1 LISANLYQINLLSMG
16 SSMKP
21 FVTGSLIALTALS
34 LTANVLMYFRYSSGR
49 PLVTVGSQ
57 VITKKDYQDALDY
70 QTHGVVLQKM
80 VLADLVTQAARKANV
95 MPTEAD
101 VEAQISTMRRQNP
114 QELAAADQD
123 PARMT
128 DLQKDVQTQLALVNL
143 QTQGISVS
151 DTELNACYQLHKSAF
166 RVPSQVQTTMVVT
179 QDPVD
184 AAQAAALLRQ
194 GIALDVIDRQPRLRV
209 VGMHGF
215 GLSVQSL
222 PPAANAKLTA
232 AVFQMKPGDVR
243 TVSLGKDEIVIR
255 AMQRSNAGVPPLAQI
270 RPQVMRLAQLEKAV
284 PAATEIAKL
293 YKDANPQFAVARY
306 AAYFHN
312 LTGPDTG
319 ANAAQQT
326 ASAQ

>member
-1 LISANLYQINLLSMG
+1 
-16 SSMKP
+16 MKP

-80 VLADLVTQAARKANV
+80 VLADLVTQAARKANM

-243 TVSLGKDEIVIR
+243 
-255 AMQRSNAGVPPLAQI
+255 
-270 RPQVMRLAQLEKAV
+270 
-284 PAATEIAKL
+284 
-293 YKDANPQFAVARY
+293 
-306 AAYFHN
+306 
-312 LTGPDTG
+312 
-319 ANAAQQT
+319 
-326 ASAQ
+326 